1 MARSSASTAH
11 CAWHRADGTVSA
23 DDIIALYE
31 RRALDWVG
39 DRARQTAFIEKAW
52 MDRFG
57 TFVPRGGTVLDLGC
71 GPGKPMAAYLL
82 AQGFDV
88 FGLDSSPTMV
98 ALARAN
104 FPERHWLVAD
114 MRTLNLRR
122 RFAGILAWDSFFHL
136 SPDNQRRMFPIF
148 RDHAAAGAPLMF
160 TSGPRHGEAIGQFR
174 SEPLYHASLAPKEYR
189 TLLAANDFTVVGERM
204 EDPDCR
210 GHSVWLAR
218 RLEDG

>member
-57 TFVPRGGTVLDLGC
+57 IFVPRGGTVLDLGC

-104 FPERHWLVAD
+104 FHGGQGD
-114 MRTLNLRR
+114 
-122 RFAGILAWDSFFHL
+122 FHL
-136 SPDNQRRMFPIF
+136 DPFGRITGRRKPGRMAPFVYSGVQILSPRVIADWPEGPFSTMLFWERAI
-148 RDHAAAGAPLMF
+148 AAGRAYGLVHQGLWF
-160 TSGPRHGEAIGQFR
+160 DVGTPRAVKQVEAM
-174 SEPLYHASLAPKEYR
+174 LA
-189 TLLAANDFTVVGERM
+189 
-204 EDPDCR
+204 
-210 GHSVWLAR
+210 
-218 RLEDG
+218 DG